1 MQSMTGYSFIERS
14 MKQFSFSVEL
24 KSFNSRYLEIFINL
38 PRILRNEENKF
49 NNILKK
55 WFTRGKLELTIDI
68 FDWVETK
75 PVSLNK
81 NLIKKYFR
89 ELKKIHKELMVK
101 EPLKFESILV
111 LDGIIQRDRT
121 VIADRSIK
129 DIYQAL
135 ELVIKKTIEMRKKEG
150 SAIKADLTNY
160 NVQIAKDVEKIKGLS
175 KNVGKVKMELLKKRI
190 DSLSRSNI
198 NNDRAYIEIA
208 ILADKLDINEEI
220 VRLKDHLRKFKSILS
235 DKDQIGRKIDFI
247 SQEMFREINTIAS
260 KSNNSEI
267 SHLVVDVKNCIEKVR
282 EHSRNIV

>member
-1 MQSMTGYSFIERS
+1 MTGYSFIERS